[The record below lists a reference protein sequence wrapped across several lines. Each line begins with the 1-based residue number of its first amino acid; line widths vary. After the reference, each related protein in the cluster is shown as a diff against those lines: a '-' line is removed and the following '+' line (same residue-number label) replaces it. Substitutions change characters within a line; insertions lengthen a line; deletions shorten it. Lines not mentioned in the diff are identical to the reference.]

1 MQKWRLEPKDHFR
14 VYSHVKKKHHFL
26 HIKKKIIKMIF
37 LSAVILTVPLVVLSN
52 TPRWDF

>member
-1 MQKWRLEPKDHFR
+1 MWKWRLEPKDHFR
-14 VYSHVKKKHHFL
+14 GLFSCEKKNYL
-26 HIKKKIIKMIF
+26 HIKKIIKMIF